1 MGYAWPPARLLDPC
15 QSNPKRTKRHV
26 FAMGRTF
33 SPLQIFCE
41 IVFFHYAKNFF
52 HTYQLSMCQRL
63 HRTNHFFF
71 SDKSP
76 LFMSMAS
83 LSLLA
88 TLPSKIFTISIF
100 LFPNLSLH
108 FSICN
113 CNFLP
118 SKTVNQLL
126 PAICMYDY
134 SVLIWSKLYFHHI
147 SICVVK
153 VFQCPDRPS
162 SSSGGVEFF
171 K

>member
-1 MGYAWPPARLLDPC
+1 MFLLCGEFFPSANILWNC
-15 QSNPKRTKRHV
+15 IFFITPK
-26 FAMGRTF
+26 
-33 SPLQIFCE
+33 
-41 IVFFHYAKNFF
+41 HY

-63 HRTNHFFF
+63 YRTNHFSFQTRARCLCQWQAF
-71 SDKSP
+71 HCSRP
-76 LFMSMAS
+76 CQVRFYHFY
-83 LSLLA
+83 
-88 TLPSKIFTISIF
+88 IFV
-100 LFPNLSLH
+100 PNLNLH
-108 FSICN
+108 FGICN

-153 VFQCPDRPS
+153 LFQCPDRPS

>member
-1 MGYAWPPARLLDPC
+1 MPGLLPAFWIHASPILKGL
-15 QSNPKRTKRHV
+15 KRHV

-33 SPLQIFCE
+33 FPLQIFCE

-63 HRTNHFFF
+63 HRTNHFSFQTRARCLCQWQAF
-71 SDKSP
+71 HCSRP
-76 LFMSMAS
+76 CQVRFYHFY
-83 LSLLA
+83 
-88 TLPSKIFTISIF
+88 IFV
-100 LFPNLSLH
+100 PNLNLH
-108 FSICN
+108 FGICN

-153 VFQCPDRPS
+153 LFQCPDRPS